1 LRLLRVAEGNVA
13 HLVFPPNNP
22 DTVRIAITKA
32 ETKTSYDIQVNQPRL
47 KVKSTCRYVINFLAR
62 ADSPRSIGFGIAKGR
77 APWTN
82 LGLYRKIDL
91 TSEWQNVEQD
101 FMVTEDEDNARI
113 HFDVGDSDIAVE
125 LSSVT
130 LQNLS
135 EAKFVKPH
143 LPSTR
148 SSQSGPDKL
157 IIEPPVQFGQVQFGS
172 LRRITPISQDF
183 GCDRGRPI
191 DRYYIENFLANHGED
206 IRGRVL
212 EIGDNSYTRRFG
224 GDRVTVSDV
233 LHVVEGDPQATIIAD
248 LASADHIPSS
258 SFDCIILT
266 QTLQLIYD
274 VRAALKTVYR
284 ILKPSGILLA
294 TFPGIS
300 QTSDSEWGDC
310 WHWNFTP
317 VSARRLFG
325 EVFPATNVQIET
337 FGNVLAAISFLH
349 GIAVE
354 ELTPE
359 ELDYREPGYDV
370 TISVRA
376 IKPAVGN
383 QINGIDRSQKA
394 TRQLRGAMNSK
405 ALILMYHAVAEGC
418 SDPWSLCVSPQHFAR
433 QLEVLRKHTQPT
445 QLQQLVAALHG
456 GDISRRA
463 VIVTFDDGYADN
475 LLNAKPL
482 LERFDIPATVFLT
495 AGYIGDGRE
504 FWWDEL
510 DRLLL
515 QPGTLP
521 QILRLSVNGI
531 PHQWELGEA
540 AYYSEERWQQDRS
553 WKAPEAPPS
562 SRHSLYVSLWN
573 LLQPL
578 PESERRNVLEQLLAW
593 ACAEPG
599 ARPTR
604 RTLSLEE
611 VGALGRGEL
620 VEIGS
625 HTVTHPVLP
634 GLPLALQRNEVQQ
647 SKIILETILGRPVAS
662 FAYPYGSYTTET
674 IPIIQEAGFACAC
687 STVAGVVERD
697 ADRFQLPRLEV
708 RDWDGEE
715 FRRRLQAWFD

>member
-1 LRLLRVAEGNVA
+1 MICFEYFLKWPGHICKTQQVTDPKIWEVLNDGLSHTNIRRLAVSQGTSGCALLRVAEGNVA
-13 HLVFPPNNP
+13 HLVFPNNP

-32 ETKTSYDIQVNQPRL
+32 ETKTSYDIQLNQPRL

-135 EAKFVKPH
+135 EAKFVKPD

-172 LRRITPISQDF
+172 LSPSHPISQDF

-248 LASADHIPSS
+248 LASADHIPSN

-310 WHWNFTP
+310 WYWNFTP

-325 EVFPATNVQIET
+325 EVFPATNVKIET

-349 GIAVE
+349 GLAVK

-359 ELDYREPGYDV
+359 ELNYREPGYDV

-376 IKPAVGN
+376 IKP
-383 QINGIDRSQKA
+383 
-394 TRQLRGAMNSK
+394 
-405 ALILMYHAVAEGC
+405 
-418 SDPWSLCVSPQHFAR
+418 
-433 QLEVLRKHTQPT
+433 
-445 QLQQLVAALHG
+445 G
-456 GDISRRA
+456 G
-463 VIVTFDDGYADN
+463 
-475 LLNAKPL
+475 
-482 LERFDIPATVFLT
+482 
-495 AGYIGDGRE
+495 
-504 FWWDEL
+504 
-510 DRLLL
+510 
-515 QPGTLP
+515 
-521 QILRLSVNGI
+521 
-531 PHQWELGEA
+531 
-540 AYYSEERWQQDRS
+540 
-553 WKAPEAPPS
+553 
-562 SRHSLYVSLWN
+562 
-573 LLQPL
+573 
-578 PESERRNVLEQLLAW
+578 
-593 ACAEPG
+593 
-599 ARPTR
+599 
-604 RTLSLEE
+604 
-611 VGALGRGEL
+611 
-620 VEIGS
+620 
-625 HTVTHPVLP
+625 
-634 GLPLALQRNEVQQ
+634 
-647 SKIILETILGRPVAS
+647 
-662 FAYPYGSYTTET
+662 
-674 IPIIQEAGFACAC
+674 
-687 STVAGVVERD
+687 
-697 ADRFQLPRLEV
+697 
-708 RDWDGEE
+708 
-715 FRRRLQAWFD
+715 